1 MVVSS
6 FKSLDPNSARSQSR
20 FLWTVAPPVLRGIG
34 RVFFALR
41 VEHEGELPPPP
52 FVIAANHYSHFDP
65 AVVGAVL
72 GRPVR
77 FMALENLFG
86 ENRLLDWLLE
96 GFGSIPTPR
105 ERLPIGAVR
114 AALAALEA
122 GDAVGLFPE
131 ATRVSHWGTLRPRR
145 GAAWLAKR
153 TGVPLVPVAV
163 VGTGRALN
171 LDNRLRPARVRVVV
185 GRAIPPD
192 SADVDGLTERWAGW
206 MTSQI
211 ARYPGS
217 EMSGPQRAFIP

>member
-6 FKSLDPNSARSQSR
+6 FKSLDPNSTRSQSR
-20 FLWTVAPPVLRGIG
+20 FLWTVGPPVLRGIG

-41 VEHEGELPPPP
+41 VEQEGELPPPP
-52 FVIAANHYSHFDP
+52 FVIAANHYSHFDA

-192 SADVDGLTERWAGW
+192 SADVDGLTERWARW

-217 EMSGPQRAFIP
+217 EMSGPQRSFIP